1 MKPTSALN
9 AIAIGTA
16 KSALTIQMIR
26 IITFVRDLEAWLFRG
41 NMIAL
46 YRSTAIAVNVKI
58 LALTLKFC
66 DALD

>member
-26 IITFVRDLEAWLFRG
+26 IITFVRDFEAWLFRG

-66 DALD
+66 NTLD

>member
-46 YRSTAIAVNVKI
+46 YRSTAIAVSVKI

-66 DALD
+66 TILF